1 MKKYTKQQLVEDFF
15 YREEEDEELQELR
28 EKKEIET
35 RQLRDLLE
43 AIESIQ
49 RGQMYMA
56 GGICFAHD
64 RSGCPE
70 CSRYAR
76 GECPSARE
84 EGLPHDF

>member
-1 MKKYTKQQLVEDFF
+1 MKKYTKQQLVEDSF

-28 EKKEIET
+28 EKKEIEA
-35 RQLRDLLE
+35 RQIRDLIE
-43 AIESIQ
+43 AIQSIQ
-49 RGQMYMA
+49 RRQMYMA

-70 CSRYAR
+70 CSRAAR
-76 GECPSARE
+76 GECPSAKE